1 MQDGLPETLARY
13 LDEVYGMAEEK
24 KWAKDAFKESH
35 KGRLHRALGVPED
48 ETIPE
53 EKMQAALAGKHGS
66 HVQHMAQ
73 AAHNIN
79 K

>member
-1 MQDGLPETLARY
+1 MGKD
-13 LDEVYGMAEEK
+13 
-24 KWAKDAFKESH
+24 WALEAFKKSH

-53 EKMQAALAGKHGS
+53 DKMRAALEGKHGEA
-66 HVQHMAQ
+66 VRKMAQ

-79 K
+79 Q